1 MAYNEHFHKNIHSF
15 EDCVR
20 GIKEWVPLAIHAA
33 HAAYNDQTYKNS
45 LNDIRQCLEWL
56 CWAIIVSKNDR
67 DYEKAKGVVGE
78 NTLGTLIQIISKNKW
93 FDTDEFENRTWK
105 ERFSNINKKWA
116 NPASHA
122 GTICQFSDWELA
134 TVEFKKVIP
143 WFWEHFLPEE
153 TLPEDIQMVLNGTLL
168 KPDERERRAALH
180 RYYEGLKN
188 EYQAVVLNDDQ
199 KMTLEDI
206 YIEPGVRLW
215 KGCLQQADAPG
226 GLELFRDIS
235 KRSLHRLVNG
245 FFVEK
250 QPAAFPEVVV
260 QNPRLLL
267 LLGQPGQGK
276 TSFCRRFLYE
286 HIRPEERDANRIFY
300 IRLRDIASVRDLFN
314 DPLDTLQA
322 HVQHSIDRNRD
333 YLDKELFCSA
343 TWVLDGLDEL
353 AMREAN
359 QQGETETFIK
369 DLLRLQDR
377 YPGLYILLTSRFG
390 QVDLDKFRKH
400 SMQVAA
406 IAGLTEA
413 QQVEWLGKYKGF
425 HPECSLDEPTL
436 RRVHAAE
443 EYGHLREL
451 MDQPIV
457 LHLMALAGVSLDTK
471 LSRAAIYGELFD
483 KLCDRSWADNKQIA
497 RLQELTDPQDLR
509 AYIREVAFAIYASG
523 REYLRKADLEAL
535 PASEDFIKKL
545 GSRAQL
551 GDVLRYLMVAFYM
564 QEVQKSSADTG
575 EEDRR
580 QYAVEFLHK
589 SLQEYLVAEKIWES
603 IKAFGDKN
611 SRTGKYAVDTADQA
625 LALAWGLFARKP
637 MSEYIYGYLRE
648 HIENDQATDKA
659 AIFDRMLS
667 FAPELLEKQFLH
679 EIMPTEPLKAALH
692 TFADYWAVLAALQ
705 PGRNTVPAGGEHR
718 DRFVDL
724 LRIYPAWDKK
734 PWNLSGADLMS
745 ADLGGLNLI
754 GSNLSGATLIGSN
767 LSGATLIGSNLSGAT
782 LMMATLTA
790 TNLIGANLSGANLGS
805 ASLIWTNLANVNSLT
820 SQQLQTVYTLYQAQG
835 VPPALVQ
842 QLNDNGYQGLF
853 EDPSQED
860 TWENSLKELQQLDDR
875 GLKHFP
881 TDFK

>member
-67 DYEKAKGVVGE
+67 DCEKAKGVVGE
-78 NTLGTLIQIISKNKW
+78 NTLGTLIQIISNKKW

-105 ERFSNINKKWA
+105 ERFSNINKKWG

-153 TLPEDIQMVLNGTLL
+153 TLPEDIQTVLNGTLL

-199 KMTLEDI
+199 KMTLADI

-226 GLELFRDIS
+226 GRELFRYIS
-235 KRSLHRLVNG
+235 ERSLHRLVNG

-250 QPAAFPEVVV
+250 PPADFPEVVV

-314 DPLDTLQA
+314 NPLDTLQA

-353 AMREAN
+353 VLREAN
-359 QQGETETFIK
+359 QQGETENFIK
-369 DLLRLQDR
+369 DLLRLLER
-377 YPGLYILLTSRFG
+377 YPDLYILLTSRFG
-390 QVDLDKFRKH
+390 QVELDKFKKRP
-400 SMQVAA
+400 MLVAA

-483 KLCDRSWADNKQIA
+483 KLCDRSWADNKQID

-535 PASEDFIKKL
+535 PASGDFIKKL

-637 MSEYIYGYLRE
+637 RLGGDIYQYLRE

-692 TFADYWAVLAALQ
+692 TFADYWGVLAALQ
-705 PGRNTVPAGGEHR
+705 PGRNTVPAGVENKQ
-718 DRFVDL
+718 RFADL
-724 LRIYPAWDKK
+724 LRIYSGWDKK
-734 PWNLSGADLMS
+734 PWNLSGVDLGDTDLVSTDLVGAYLDKVDLSFANLDGADLCEV
-745 ADLGGLNLI
+745 NLRF
-754 GSNLSGATLIGSN
+754 
-767 LSGATLIGSNLSGAT
+767 
-782 LMMATLTA
+782 
-790 TNLIGANLSGANLGS
+790 ANLSGANLTWVSFISSRLRFADLSGADLS
-805 ASLIWTNLANVNSLT
+805 NAILMDSDLTGTNLT
-820 SQQLQTVYTLYQAQG
+820 FEQLQTVGNLYQAQG
-835 VPPALVQ
+835 IPPALVQ
-842 QLNDNGYQGLF
+842 QLKDNGYQHLF
-853 EDPSQED
+853 EDPTED
-860 TWENSLKELQQLDDR
+860 DSENAV
-875 GLKHFP
+875 F
-881 TDFK
+881 

>member
-1 MAYNEHFHKNIHSF
+1 
-15 EDCVR
+15 
-20 GIKEWVPLAIHAA
+20 
-33 HAAYNDQTYKNS
+33 TYKNS

-67 DYEKAKGVVGE
+67 DCEKAKGVVGE
-78 NTLGTLIQIISKNKW
+78 NTLGTLIQIISNKKW

-105 ERFSNINKKWA
+105 ERFSNINKKWG

-143 WFWEHFLPEE
+143 WFWKHFLPEE
-153 TLPEDIQMVLNGTLL
+153 TLPEDIQTVLNGTLL

-199 KMTLEDI
+199 KMTLAGI
-206 YIEPGVRLW
+206 YIEPGVRVW

-276 TSFCRRFLYE
+276 TSFCQRFLHD

-377 YPGLYILLTSRFG
+377 YPDLYILLTSRFG

-400 SMQVAA
+400 SMLVAA

-413 QQVEWLGKYKGF
+413 QQLEWLGKYKGF

-471 LSRAAIYGELFD
+471 LRRAAIYGELFD
-483 KLCDRSWADNKQIA
+483 KLCDRSWADNKQID

-509 AYIREVAFAIYASG
+509 VYIREVAFAIYASG

-637 MSEYIYGYLRE
+637 MSEYVYGYLRE

-853 EDPSQED
+853 EDP
-860 TWENSLKELQQLDDR
+860 
-875 GLKHFP
+875 
-881 TDFK
+881 